1 MRSYLRQPVIASP
14 VIQQPENLS
23 SLMQQLA
30 EKPLLR
36 SLIPHILYV
45 HTPARTPTPIHLYVC
60 TPMCL
65 HLAPSPPHPPQD
77 ASTHVLNEG
86 AVVLHDE
93 GAVLLGHNVKVHQ
106 HTLPLS
112 PHSTPLH
119 LLLCDKKQ
127 GIGCSTDTHLYTFT
141 YAVSPPSTS
150 TFTPPLLLC
159 PSPHL
164 CCHHPPRWLVSHAV
178 DLASDASANLL
189 QFNHVRQIKGDSR
202 LQVTRKNNGA

>member
-23 SLMQQLA
+23 GLMQQLA

-45 HTPARTPTPIHLYVC
+45 HTPARTPTPTPLYVR
-60 TPMCL
+60 TPTCL

-86 AVVLHDE
+86 AIVLHDE

-127 GIGCSTDTHLYTFT
+127 GIGCSTDTHLYAFRMPSPLLPHQRSLLPSS
-141 YAVSPPSTS
+141 SPPPL
-150 TFTPPLLLC
+150 TFAATTLPVGWCLM
-159 PSPHL
+159 
-164 CCHHPPRWLVSHAV
+164 R
-178 DLASDASANLL
+178 
-189 QFNHVRQIKGDSR
+189 
-202 LQVTRKNNGA
+202 